1 MTCEIL
7 PFTPYFY
14 EIFYPETIFHDL
26 IISCNFACVPKRG
39 IFKMSYMQL
48 ESSKM
53 EKMCFSKKKNFQ
65 IQINTENLLDLEIWR
80 SFLTLLK
87 IAFTEQVL

>member
-1 MTCEIL
+1 
-7 PFTPYFY
+7 
-14 EIFYPETIFHDL
+14 
-26 IISCNFACVPKRG
+26 
-39 IFKMSYMQL
+39 MSYMQL